1 MVLGEGLPKDN
12 KEALKWFRMAAEQGN
27 AEAQRNLGRAYD
39 NGYGVPID
47 DVEAVKWFLMAAEQG
62 LAAAQANLG
71 VMYYLGEGVPKN
83 DIVACMWWI
92 LGSAQSNKSAMIG
105 MDGISK
111 EITEEQIAE
120 AQNLSR
126 EWLAKHSER
135 NK

>member
-12 KEALKWFRMAAEQGN
+12 KEALKWLRMAAEQGY

-47 DVEAVKWFLMAAEQG
+47 NVEAVKWFLMAAEQG

-71 VMYYLGEGVPKN
+71 VMYYLGEGVPKD
-83 DIVACMWWI
+83 DIVACMWFI

-111 EITEEQIAE
+111 EITKEQIAE
-120 AQNLSR
+120 AQKKSR
-126 EWLAKHSER
+126 EWMAKHSEK